1 MDLPKRKN
9 IRLNDYNYSSNGAY
23 FITICTKNKENL
35 LWKNVVKRAN
45 CVRPLDQLP
54 LSKIG
59 IVIENEIYKLNTVYE
74 NIKVDKYQ
82 IMPNHIH
89 LIIFIYEDS
98 NGRTQFAPTIS
109 RIIKQFKGSITKQI
123 GFSIWQKSFYDRII
137 RNENEYQSVWNY
149 IHNNPLKY
157 LEVYPCRNETI
168 KKNLIL

>member
-35 LWKNVVKRAN
+35 LWKNVGAN

-98 NGRTQFAPTIS
+98 NGRTQFAPNIS

-137 RNENEYQSVWNY
+137 RNEKEYQEVWNY

-157 LEVYPCRNETI
+157 LEV
-168 KKNLIL
+168 

>member
-35 LWKNVVKRAN
+35 LWKNVGAN

-123 GFSIWQKSFYDRII
+123 GFSIWQKSFYALYEMKMNINQFGII
-137 RNENEYQSVWNY
+137 FII
-149 IHNNPLKY
+149 IH
-157 LEVYPCRNETI
+157 
-168 KKNLIL
+168 

>member
-35 LWKNVVKRAN
+35 LWKNVGAN

-98 NGRTQFAPTIS
+98 NGRTQFAPAIS
-109 RIIKQFKGSITKQI
+109 RISKQFKGSITKQI

-137 RNENEYQSVWNY
+137 RNEKEYQSVWNY

>member
-9 IRLNDYNYSSNGAY
+9 IRLHNYNYSYNGAY

-35 LWKNVVKRAN
+35 LWKNVGAN
-45 CVRPLDQLP
+45 YVRPLEQLP

-123 GFSIWQKSFYDRII
+123 GFSIWQKSFMTALYEMKRNINQFGII
-137 RNENEYQSVWNY
+137 FII
-149 IHNNPLKY
+149 IH
-157 LEVYPCRNETI
+157 
-168 KKNLIL
+168 

>member
-35 LWKNVVKRAN
+35 LWKNVGAN
-45 CVRPLDQLP
+45 CVRPLEQLP

-59 IVIENEIYKLNTVYE
+59 IVVENEIHKLNTVYE

-123 GFSIWQKSFYDRII
+123 EFSIWQKSFYDRVI
-137 RNENEYQSVWNY
+137 RNEKEYQSVWNY

-168 KKNLIL
+168 KKSLIL

>member
-1 MDLPKRKN
+1 MEL
-9 IRLNDYNYSSNGAY
+9 ISLL
-23 FITICTKNKENL
+23 FVLKNKENL
-35 LWKNVVKRAN
+35 LWKNVGAN
-45 CVRPLDQLP
+45 CVRPLEQLP

-59 IVIENEIYKLNTVYE
+59 IVVENEIHKLNTIYE

-123 GFSIWQKSFYDRII
+123 GFSIWQKSFYDRVI
-137 RNENEYQSVWNY
+137 RNEKEYQSVWNY

-157 LEVYPCRNETI
+157 LEV
-168 KKNLIL
+168 

>member
-1 MDLPKRKN
+1 MDLHKRKN

-35 LWKNVVKRAN
+35 LWKNVGAN

>member
-35 LWKNVVKRAN
+35 LWKNVGAN

-98 NGRTQFAPTIS
+98 NGRTLFAPTIS

>member
-35 LWKNVVKRAN
+35 LWKNVGAN

-89 LIIFIYEDS
+89 FIIFIYEDS

-137 RNENEYQSVWNY
+137 RNEKEYQSVWNY

>member
-35 LWKNVVKRAN
+35 LWKNVGAN

-59 IVIENEIYKLNTVYE
+59 IVVENEIHKLNTVYE

-123 GFSIWQKSFYDRII
+123 EFSIWQKSFYDRII
-137 RNENEYQSVWNY
+137 RNEKEYQEVWNY

-157 LEVYPCRNETI
+157 LEV
-168 KKNLIL
+168 

>member
-35 LWKNVVKRAN
+35 LWKNVGAN
-45 CVRPLDQLP
+45 CVRPLDQLQ

-137 RNENEYQSVWNY
+137 RNEKEYQSVWNY

>member
-35 LWKNVVKRAN
+35 LWKNVGAN
-45 CVRPLDQLP
+45 CVRPLEQLP

-59 IVIENEIYKLNTVYE
+59 IVVENEIHKLNTVYE

-123 GFSIWQKSFYDRII
+123 EFSIWQKSFYDRII
-137 RNENEYQSVWNY
+137 RNEKEYQEVWNY

-157 LEVYPCRNETI
+157 LEV
-168 KKNLIL
+168 

>member
-1 MDLPKRKN
+1 M
-9 IRLNDYNYSSNGAY
+9 I
-23 FITICTKNKENL
+23 ICIYYL
-35 LWKNVVKRAN
+35 KNVGAN

-98 NGRTQFAPTIS
+98 NGRTQFAPTIQELLNS
-109 RIIKQFKGSITKQI
+109 
-123 GFSIWQKSFYDRII
+123 
-137 RNENEYQSVWNY
+137 
-149 IHNNPLKY
+149 LKA
-157 LEVYPCRNETI
+157 L
-168 KKNLIL
+168 

>member
-9 IRLNDYNYSSNGAY
+9 IRLHNYNYSYNGAY

-35 LWKNVVKRAN
+35 LWKNVGAN

-137 RNENEYQSVWNY
+137 RNEKEYQEVWNY

-157 LEVYPCRNETI
+157 LEV
-168 KKNLIL
+168 

>member
-9 IRLNDYNYSSNGAY
+9 IRLHNYNYSYNGAY

-35 LWKNVVKRAN
+35 LWKNVGAN

-123 GFSIWQKSFYDRII
+123 EFSIWQKSFYDRII
-137 RNENEYQSVWNY
+137 RNEKEYQEVWNY

-157 LEVYPCRNETI
+157 LEV
-168 KKNLIL
+168 

>member
-1 MDLPKRKN
+1 MIII
-9 IRLNDYNYSSNGAY
+9 IRLMELILLL
-23 FITICTKNKENL
+23 FVLKNKENL
-35 LWKNVVKRAN
+35 LWKNVGAN

-109 RIIKQFKGSITKQI
+109 RIIKQFKGSITQQI

-137 RNENEYQSVWNY
+137 RNEKEYQSVWNY

>member
-1 MDLPKRKN
+1 MIII
-9 IRLNDYNYSSNGAY
+9 IRLMELISLL
-23 FITICTKNKENL
+23 FVLKNKENL
-35 LWKNVVKRAN
+35 LWKNVGAN

-74 NIKVDKYQ
+74 NIKFYNYK
-82 IMPNHIH
+82 IMHNNIH

-137 RNENEYQSVWNY
+137 RNEKEYQSVWNY

-157 LEVYPCRNETI
+157 LEV
-168 KKNLIL
+168 

>member
-1 MDLPKRKN
+1 M
-9 IRLNDYNYSSNGAY
+9 
-23 FITICTKNKENL
+23 
-35 LWKNVVKRAN
+35 LWKNVGAN
-45 CVRPLDQLP
+45 YVHPLDQLP

-123 GFSIWQKSFYDRII
+123 GFSICQKSFYDRII
-137 RNENEYQSVWNY
+137 RNEKEYQEVWNY

-157 LEVYPCRNETI
+157 LEV
-168 KKNLIL
+168 

>member
-9 IRLNDYNYSSNGAY
+9 IRLHNYNYSYNGAY

-35 LWKNVVKRAN
+35 LWKNVGAN

-137 RNENEYQSVWNY
+137 RNEKEYQSVWNY

>member
-35 LWKNVVKRAN
+35 LWKNVGAN

-59 IVIENEIYKLNTVYE
+59 IVLENEIYKLNTVYE

-137 RNENEYQSVWNY
+137 RNEKEYQSVWNY

>member
-1 MDLPKRKN
+1 MEL
-9 IRLNDYNYSSNGAY
+9 ISLL
-23 FITICTKNKENL
+23 FVLKNKENL
-35 LWKNVVKRAN
+35 LWKNVGAN

-74 NIKVDKYQ
+74 NIKVYKYQ
-82 IMPNHIH
+82 IMPNHIN

-137 RNENEYQSVWNY
+137 RNEKEYQSVWNY

-157 LEVYPCRNETI
+157 LEV
-168 KKNLIL
+168 

>member
-35 LWKNVVKRAN
+35 LWKNVGAN
-45 CVRPLDQLP
+45 CVRPLEQLP

-59 IVIENEIYKLNTVYE
+59 IVVENEIHKLNTIYE

-82 IMPNHIH
+82 IKPNHIH

-123 GFSIWQKSFYDRII
+123 GFSIWQKSFYDRVI
-137 RNENEYQSVWNY
+137 RNEKEYQSVWNY

-157 LEVYPCRNETI
+157 LEV
-168 KKNLIL
+168 

>member
-1 MDLPKRKN
+1 MIII
-9 IRLNDYNYSSNGAY
+9 IRLMELISLL
-23 FITICTKNKENL
+23 FVLKNKENL
-35 LWKNVVKRAN
+35 LWKNVGAN

-98 NGRTQFAPTIS
+98 NGLTQFAPTIS

-137 RNENEYQSVWNY
+137 RNEKEYQSVWNY

-157 LEVYPCRNETI
+157 LEV
-168 KKNLIL
+168 

>member
-9 IRLNDYNYSSNGAY
+9 IRLHNYNYSYNGAY

-35 LWKNVVKRAN
+35 LWKNVGAN

-109 RIIKQFKGSITKQI
+109 RIIKQFKGSITKQEGI
-123 GFSIWQKSFYDRII
+123 SGS
-137 RNENEYQSVWNY
+137 
-149 IHNNPLKY
+149 
-157 LEVYPCRNETI
+157 LELYS
-168 KKNLIL
+168 

>member
-9 IRLNDYNYSSNGAY
+9 IRLHNYNYSYNGAY

-35 LWKNVVKRAN
+35 LWKNVGAN

-59 IVIENEIYKLNTVYE
+59 IVIENEIYTLNTVYE

-123 GFSIWQKSFYDRII
+123 EFSIWQKSFYDRII
-137 RNENEYQSVWNY
+137 RNEKEYQEVWNY

-157 LEVYPCRNETI
+157 LEV
-168 KKNLIL
+168 

>member
-35 LWKNVVKRAN
+35 LWKNVGAN

-137 RNENEYQSVWNY
+137 RNEKEYQSVWNY

-157 LEVYPCRNETI
+157 LEV
-168 KKNLIL
+168 

>member
-9 IRLNDYNYSSNGAY
+9 IRLHNYNYSSNGAY
-23 FITICTKNKENL
+23 FITICIKNKENL
-35 LWKNVVKRAN
+35 LWKNVGAN

-137 RNENEYQSVWNY
+137 RNEKEYQSVWNY
-149 IHNNPLKY
+149 INNNPLKY
-157 LEVYPCRNETI
+157 LEV
-168 KKNLIL
+168 

>member
-35 LWKNVVKRAN
+35 LWKNVGAN

-82 IMPNHIH
+82 IMPNHI
-89 LIIFIYEDS
+89 FIYEDS
-98 NGRTQFAPTIS
+98 NGRTQLAPTIS

-137 RNENEYQSVWNY
+137 RNEKEYQSVWNY

>member
-1 MDLPKRKN
+1 MEL
-9 IRLNDYNYSSNGAY
+9 ISLL
-23 FITICTKNKENL
+23 FVLKNKENL
-35 LWKNVVKRAN
+35 LWKNVWAN

-137 RNENEYQSVWNY
+137 RNEKEYQSVWNY

-157 LEVYPCRNETI
+157 LEV
-168 KKNLIL
+168 

>member
-35 LWKNVVKRAN
+35 LWKNVGAN

>member
-9 IRLNDYNYSSNGAY
+9 IRLHNYNYSYNGAY

-35 LWKNVVKRAN
+35 LWKNVGAN

-109 RIIKQFKGSITKQI
+109 RIITQFKGSITKQI

-137 RNENEYQSVWNY
+137 RNEKEYQSVWNY

-157 LEVYPCRNETI
+157 LEV
-168 KKNLIL
+168 

>member
-35 LWKNVVKRAN
+35 LWKNVGAN

-123 GFSIWQKSFYDRII
+123 GFSIWQKSFMTALYEMKRNINQFGII
-137 RNENEYQSVWNY
+137 FII
-149 IHNNPLKY
+149 IH
-157 LEVYPCRNETI
+157 
-168 KKNLIL
+168 

>member
-9 IRLNDYNYSSNGAY
+9 IRLHNYNYSYNGAY

-35 LWKNVVKRAN
+35 LWKNVGAN

-137 RNENEYQSVWNY
+137 RNEKEYQSVWNY
-149 IHNNPLKY
+149 INNNPLKY

>member
-1 MDLPKRKN
+1 MDLPKRKH
-9 IRLNDYNYSSNGAY
+9 IRLHNYNYSYNGAY

-35 LWKNVVKRAN
+35 LWKNVGAN

-98 NGRTQFAPTIS
+98 NGLLFQELLNS
-109 RIIKQFKGSITKQI
+109 
-123 GFSIWQKSFYDRII
+123 
-137 RNENEYQSVWNY
+137 
-149 IHNNPLKY
+149 LKA
-157 LEVYPCRNETI
+157 L
-168 KKNLIL
+168 